1 MTNDEFKKL
10 EKKINNYSFNQNY
23 KSINIIMTIL
33 SYFGHLVSIFLAYF
47 FMSKVLSSAI
57 IDNYI
62 FVFITSVI
70 ILGGLELLKRDIFDK
85 FSIQSIKDKTI
96 SKAAIPLFL
105 TSLLLISGSFYS
117 SINGAKEF
125 SSKSEQIEKV
135 KEDKVSQY
143 RDSLNLSYSG
153 LILEVDQE
161 IKGYKSLLITK
172 DDEQTRI
179 NESLSERGFL
189 TKSEKDR
196 NTQLSVE
203 KKELNEK
210 ISNSDSKIERLKSE
224 KDKQIEEYESKLT
237 EKTDSQ
243 KKDNSKN
250 SFLFVMISTLIE
262 LVILG
267 GVYFSEYYKFRSYRE
282 FRDKIEKDPNY
293 QKWLLYDQILSI
305 LITDETKM
313 NQKLLSNKSIIEMC
327 KANSL
332 FILPRD
338 IIDFLK
344 VLANLNII
352 KQSGSVRYISKSKD
366 MAQEI
371 LRKNYNIE

>member
-1 MTNDEFKKL
+1 MKINEFKKL

-57 IDNYI
+57 VDNYI
-62 FVFITSVI
+62 FVFITSII

-135 KEDKVSQY
+135 KEDKISQY

-161 IKGYKSLLITK
+161 IKGYKSLLLTK
-172 DDEQTRI
+172 DAEQTRI

-196 NTQLSVE
+196 NAQLAVE

-243 KKDNSKN
+243 KKNNTKN

-293 QKWLLYDQILSI
+293 QKWLLFEQMLNVV
-305 LITDETKM
+305 ITDESKM
-313 NQKLLSNKSIIEMC
+313 NQKLPSNKTIIEMC
-327 KANSL
+327 KVSDTIVL
-332 FILPRD
+332 QKD
-338 IIDFLK
+338 VTEFLK
-344 VLANLNII
+344 VLVSLGIVKA
-352 KQSGSVRYISKSKD
+352 SGSVKYITKTRD
-366 MAQEI
+366 IAHET
-371 LRKNYNIE
+371 LRKHFNIE